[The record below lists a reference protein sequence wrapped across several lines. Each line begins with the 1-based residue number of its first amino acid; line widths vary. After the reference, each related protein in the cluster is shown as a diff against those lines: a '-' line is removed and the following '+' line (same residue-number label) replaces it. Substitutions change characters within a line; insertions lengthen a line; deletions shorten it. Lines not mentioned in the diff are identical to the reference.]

1 MVFDWFQ
8 RGADQ
13 PGEPQPTPSPQIK
26 AENPTGS
33 SPQQAPGSSPNS
45 SPDTVPAPMTT
56 PTSSPEDEALVW
68 AREAYARLKAQQQA
82 SESVSVQQTPPEPS
96 PEPNPEPSKFQAFLS
111 FSHIEAYK
119 ISGDFLSITMSIAP
133 VLLLTNNVF
142 VHVFPAS
149 VDL

>member
-1 MVFDWFQ
+1 MPLVSGKPVFPPDISFQ
-8 RGADQ
+8 VF
-13 PGEPQPTPSPQIK
+13 PPSVDLYI
-26 AENPTGS
+26 
-33 SPQQAPGSSPNS
+33 
-45 SPDTVPAPMTT
+45 
-56 PTSSPEDEALVW
+56 
-68 AREAYARLKAQQQA
+68 
-82 SESVSVQQTPPEPS
+82 

-119 ISGDFLSITMSIAP
+119 ISGDFLSTTMSIAP